1 LIKKEI
7 KQKPFTA
14 LKNKFNTSASPD
26 HTSLPVGRQGNNK
39 WFLKI
44 KFYLR
49 INDHRLKSGAY
60 VCLQTVINKTKPT
73 HTMNYN
79 NKSFKPISNSENGE
93 TSDETV
99 FHYQQRGNIVTAAY
113 LGGKIK
119 QGHLIGLVDEQ
130 GNIDMRYHQVNDKD
144 ELMTGDCKSTPEIL
158 ENGKIRLHETW
169 EWTSGDKSKGK
180 SIIEEM

>member
-1 LIKKEI
+1 
-7 KQKPFTA
+7 
-14 LKNKFNTSASPD
+14 
-26 HTSLPVGRQGNNK
+26 
-39 WFLKI
+39 
-44 KFYLR
+44 
-49 INDHRLKSGAY
+49 
-60 VCLQTVINKTKPT
+60 
-73 HTMNYN
+73 MNYN

-93 TSDETV
+93 TSNETV
-99 FHYQQRGNIVTAAY
+99 FHYQQVGNILTAAY
-113 LGGKIK
+113 AGGKIK

-144 ELMTGDCKSTPEIL
+144 EFMTGVCKSTPEIL